1 MSRKTGVPT
10 MLDEARSL
18 QNHITNFQAFQAGF
32 FDTNA
37 DLLNAIAACAGCLVD
52 LITELSK
59 VREKGD

>member
-1 MSRKTGVPT
+1 MARKTGVPT

-32 FDTNA
+32 FDTNQ
-37 DLLNAIAACAGCLVD
+37 DLLAAIADCASCLVG
-52 LITELSK
+52 LIEELSK